1 MKYKLVIFDMDGT
14 LLYTLEDLTDGLNY
28 ALQLNGFPT
37 KTMSEVR
44 GYVGNGIRNE
54 VRCSLPEHT
63 DDSVQQKVYEDFS
76 AYYNVHCND
85 HTRPYD
91 GIIALL
97 KKLKADGILTAVVSN
112 KGDYA
117 VQELDKQYFGGLLD
131 AGVGE
136 REDEGIAKKPA
147 PDTVNAVLKKLH
159 TDRKDAVYVGDSEVD
174 IETAANAHM
183 ECIIVDWGY
192 RDRKDLIKDGAEKIV
207 SSPEEL
213 YECLK

>member
-1 MKYKLVIFDMDGT
+1 MKYRLVIFDMDGT
-14 LLYTLEDLTDGLNY
+14 LLYTLEDLTDGLNH

-37 KTMSEVR
+37 KTMKEVR
-44 GYVGNGIRNE
+44 SYVGNGIRNE
-54 VRCSLPEHT
+54 VRCSLPLDT
-63 DDSVQQKVYEDFS
+63 DASIQQKVYEDFS

-91 GIIALL
+91 GILDLL
-97 KKLKADGILTAVVSN
+97 RKLKNDGVLTAVVSN

-117 VQELDKQYFGGLLD
+117 VQELDKQYFDGLLD

-136 REDEGIAKKPA
+136 REDEGIARKPA

-159 TDRKDAVYVGDSEVD
+159 VERKDAVYVGDSEVD
-174 IETAANAHM
+174 IKTALNAQM
-183 ECIIVDWGY
+183 DSIIVDWGY
-192 RDRKDLIKDGAEKIV
+192 RDRSDLIKDGAEKIV
-207 SSPEEL
+207 STPEEL

>member
-1 MKYKLVIFDMDGT
+1 MVIFDMDGT

-37 KTMSEVR
+37 KTMKEVR
-44 GYVGNGIRNE
+44 SYVGNGIRNE
-54 VRCSLPEHT
+54 VRCSLPDDT
-63 DDSVQQKVYEDFS
+63 DASIQQKVYEDFS

-85 HTRPYD
+85 HTRPYE
-91 GIIALL
+91 GILDLL
-97 KKLKADGILTAVVSN
+97 RKLRNNGVLTAVVSN

-117 VQELDKQYFGGLLD
+117 VQELDKQYFDGLLD

-159 TDRKDAVYVGDSEVD
+159 VERKDAVYVGDSEVD
-174 IETAANAHM
+174 IKTALNAHM
-183 ECIIVDWGY
+183 DSIIVDWGY
-192 RDRKDLIKDGAEKIV
+192 RDRSDLIKDGAEKIV
-207 SSPEEL
+207 STPEEL